1 MLALHSIE
9 VDNFYFHVS
18 VFRVVSS
25 NLVCGDSDRRPL
37 VDLFF
42 QCAKLLDV
50 TQFLCAFSICKYSKS
65 CLLPSFEESSLGSPR
80 ALTCRLGGT
89 VLAQVD
95 QVV

>member
-25 NLVCGDSDRRPL
+25 NPVCGDSDRRPL

-50 TQFLCAFSICKYSKS
+50 TQFLCAFSICK
-65 CLLPSFEESSLGSPR
+65 LFQESFVSQFRGEQLGFAMSTDLQVR
-80 ALTCRLGGT
+80 WDGT
-89 VLAQVD
+89 RTS
-95 QVV
+95 